1 MRLPFR
7 DPLGADNL
15 GEIRKCWILMFVALE
30 FFFFNLSLVSGI
42 IKKKK
47 KNPHFLTDTK
57 ENQPEAGSMT
67 ARTPCNRP
75 QKTDCP
81 TTAKGRSR
89 GQEASRRGLVP
100 GAQTQCSHLILPSTT
115 LRKSGNRKVEIQN
128 KSKARAHS
136 NMHSSLLLKKVML
149 IWIDKDSDFI

>member
-1 MRLPFR
+1 MLNSHVCCFR
-7 DPLGADNL
+7 IFLFQPVIGF
-15 GEIRKCWILMFVALE
+15 RYH
-30 FFFFNLSLVSGI
+30 
-42 IKKKK
+42 KKKK
-47 KNPHFLTDTK
+47 NNPHFLTDTK

-115 LRKSGNRKVEIQN
+115 LRKSGNRGRERFRI
-128 KSKARAHS
+128 KARHVHTSTCTPACY
-136 NMHSSLLLKKVML
+136 LKK
-149 IWIDKDSDFI
+149 

>member
-1 MRLPFR
+1 MLNSHVCCFR
-7 DPLGADNL
+7 IFLFQPVTDF
-15 GEIRKCWILMFVALE
+15 RYH
-30 FFFFNLSLVSGI
+30 
-42 IKKKK
+42 KKKY
-47 KNPHFLTDTK
+47 PHFLTDTK

-100 GAQTQCSHLILPSTT
+100 GAQTQCSHLTLPSTT
-115 LRKSGNRKVEIQN
+115 LRKSGNRG
-128 KSKARAHS
+128 R
-136 NMHSSLLLKKVML
+136 
-149 IWIDKDSDFI
+149 

>member
-47 KNPHFLTDTK
+47 KKTLIFWLTQRKINQKQAPWLPGHPATGHKRLTVQQQPK
-57 ENQPEAGSMT
+57 EEA
-67 ARTPCNRP
+67 
-75 QKTDCP
+75 
-81 TTAKGRSR
+81 
-89 GQEASRRGLVP
+89 EV
-100 GAQTQCSHLILPSTT
+100 
-115 LRKSGNRKVEIQN
+115 RKRLGVG
-128 KSKARAHS
+128 
-136 NMHSSLLLKKVML
+136 
-149 IWIDKDSDFI
+149 